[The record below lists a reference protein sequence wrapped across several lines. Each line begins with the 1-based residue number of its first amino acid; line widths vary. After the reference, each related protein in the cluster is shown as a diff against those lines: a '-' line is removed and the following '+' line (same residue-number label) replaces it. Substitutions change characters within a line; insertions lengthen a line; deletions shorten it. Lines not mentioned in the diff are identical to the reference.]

1 MSFDSCLWMVSII
14 SISVVLD
21 LDENIWGVL
30 HVKQASQADSPQEDK
45 DSQTK
50 TFGDYSESPN
60 IVLLGD
66 HGAGKTHLF
75 KQFWHFIGQTI

>member
-1 MSFDSCLWMVSII
+1 MKIF
-14 SISVVLD
+14 
-21 LDENIWGVL
+21 WGVL

-66 HGAGKTHLF
+66 PGAGKPIF
-75 KQFWHFIGQTI
+75 SNNFRHFIGQTI

>member
-1 MSFDSCLWMVSII
+1 MLNRQVRQI
-14 SISVVLD
+14 
-21 LDENIWGVL
+21 
-30 HVKQASQADSPQEDK
+30 HPQEDK

-66 HGAGKTHLF
+66 PGAGKTHLF